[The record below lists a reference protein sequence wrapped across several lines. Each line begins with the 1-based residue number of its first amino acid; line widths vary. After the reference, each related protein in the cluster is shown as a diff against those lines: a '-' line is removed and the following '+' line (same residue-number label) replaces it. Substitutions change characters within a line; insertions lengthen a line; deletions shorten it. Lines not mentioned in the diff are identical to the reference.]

1 MSSISSS
8 KEIFDSAAP
17 IYQAELSRAG
27 YNHKLEFT
35 EVEEPKRK
43 RKRKIVWFNP
53 PYCMSLK
60 TNVGQ
65 KFLRLLDKHF
75 PKGCA
80 LYLLIHRSKV
90 KLSYRCVPNMGDQI
104 NKHNSNILR
113 SKPKEL
119 KCNCRDQ
126 AECPLPGNGKCR
138 TDKVIYRA
146 TVEANNQVETY
157 VGLTAGELKTR
168 YQQHK
173 SDFNNTSDKNATTLS
188 THIWNLKD
196 HNTPY
201 DVKFEIVGRAA
212 PYSAVTG
219 RCNLCTLEKYE
230 ILFNQEKATL
240 NSRNELFS
248 ACRHK

>member
-1 MSSISSS
+1 
-8 KEIFDSAAP
+8 
-17 IYQAELSRAG
+17 
-27 YNHKLEFT
+27 
-35 EVEEPKRK
+35 
-43 RKRKIVWFNP
+43 
-53 PYCMSLK
+53 
-60 TNVGQ
+60 
-65 KFLRLLDKHF
+65 
-75 PKGCA
+75 
-80 LYLLIHRSKV
+80 
-90 KLSYRCVPNMGDQI
+90 MGDQI
-104 NKHNSNILR
+104 NKHNLNILR

-173 SDFNNTSDKNATTLS
+173 SDFNNTSDKNATTMS

-201 DVKFEIVGRAA
+201 DIKFEIVGRAA

-219 RCNLCTLEKYE
+219 RCNLCTSEKYE
-230 ILFNQEKATL
+230 ILFNPEKATL

-248 ACRHK
+248 ACRHKWTTLLVKKKRKTRTRGRWPPTCRSVNCNPMYWWYVELCLFFSCYLFSDEWSQVFWLYETLSKNKWIQLKHFFS